1 MISKQKKDLIYI
13 LIAGLLLLLISLY
26 VIDRDRPTYS
36 EQVEILEEELSATPI
51 VESKIQYGLPVD
63 SFFVQE
69 GKVKRNQNLS
79 DILVK
84 QNISYQ
90 QIDELVRTST
100 GLFDMRK
107 MKAGNHYSLFFDK
120 YQTDSLCYFVYEISP
135 IDYIVYHFNDSVIAE
150 RGQKEKISVRK
161 YASGSIESSLWNAMK
176 EADINPVLAVELS
189 DVYAW
194 AIDFFGI
201 QKGDQFK
208 VIYEEQYVDSQ
219 SIGITQIFAAV
230 FTHNGHDYQAYEFT
244 QDSTGSFFDE
254 EGNSLRKAFLK
265 APLRYSRISSRF
277 SNSRMHPVLKIR
289 RPHHGVDYAAPTGTP
304 VLSIGDG
311 KVVDKGYQKLGG
323 GRFLKIKHNSVY
335 TTVYMHLNGY
345 AKGIGTGS
353 FIKQGQTIGY
363 VGSSGLATGPHLD
376 FRVYKNGSPVD
387 PLKIESPPVEPVKEE
402 NKEEFARTMMK
413 YQAEFR
419 HYEKK

>member
-1 MISKQKKDLIYI
+1 MISKQKKDFIYI
-13 LIAGLLLLLISLY
+13 LIAGILLLLISPY
-26 VIDRDRPTYS
+26 VIDRNLPTYS
-36 EQVEILEEELSATPI
+36 EQVEILEEELLAKPI
-51 VESKIQYGLPVD
+51 IESKVVFGLPVD
-63 SFFVQE
+63 SFSIQE

-90 QIDELVRTST
+90 QIDELVKTSA
-100 GLFDMRK
+100 GLFDLRK
-107 MKAGNHYSLFFDK
+107 MKAGNNYSLFFDK
-120 YQTDSLCYFVYEISP
+120 YQTDHLCYFVYEISP
-135 IDYIVYHFNDSVIAE
+135 INYIVYHFNDSVIAFC
-150 RGQKEKISVRK
+150 GQKEISSIRK
-161 YASGSIESSLWNAMK
+161 FASGNIESSLWNAMK
-176 EADINPVLAVELS
+176 EANVQPILAVELS

-201 QKGDQFK
+201 QKGDHFK
-208 VIYEEQYVDSQ
+208 VIYEEQFVDSQ

-230 FTHNGHDYQAYEFT
+230 FTHNGHDYQAYEFM

-265 APLRYSRISSRF
+265 APLRFSRISSRF

-345 AKGIGTGS
+345 ANGMNTGAYV
-353 FIKQGQTIGY
+353 KQGQTIGF

-387 PLKIESPPVEPVKEE
+387 PLKIESPPVEPVKDE
-402 NKEEFARTMMK
+402 NKEGFARTMMK
-413 YQAEFR
+413 YQAEFK
-419 HYEKK
+419 HYEKR